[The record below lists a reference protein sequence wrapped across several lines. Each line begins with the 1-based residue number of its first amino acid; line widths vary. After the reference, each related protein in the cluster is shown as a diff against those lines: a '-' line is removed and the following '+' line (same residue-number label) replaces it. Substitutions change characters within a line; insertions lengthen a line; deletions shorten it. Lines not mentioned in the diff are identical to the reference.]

1 MRLKNKL
8 VIVVLSVALL
18 PFIGGMFF
26 LYYTIRDDLRQTGT
40 AVAVKYADTVVQGI
54 SSYFNSWMMT
64 SEVMSRFPAVQNKQW
79 LSVDVICDRI
89 AREHDDITSFVM
101 ANLDGTYWYSNA
113 SGNPAQGY
121 IITQN
126 DADPAAAPKNIS
138 NLSYYKALISGN
150 HTAADMRFVSEPFM
164 SLVDNTKMFAIA
176 STVFDANNNLA
187 GLIGCTITAS
197 SLNNEYARL
206 LADFEANF
214 GRDAVLI
221 VTSGADQLVTRYE
234 FNREYGRFI
243 DSAIT
248 SADLVSRSALP
259 AAVQD
264 AIRTA
269 ESGGNAQ
276 TSFDWDGKPYFMTRT
291 PLENADYAVYLL
303 VPESVL
309 FTTAAHVRNVAVWIG
324 FAIAAVVIIAT
335 FIIGSGISRSLVRTA
350 AALRD
355 ISEGSGD
362 LTVRLETKNGDEV
375 GDMSRFFNKFI
386 ETLHSMIAKIQQESA
401 AMGSVSSDLAVRT
414 SAIQNDI
421 QQISENVADLNFKTE
436 EQSASATE
444 TASTIEQIT
453 KNIESLKNQIENQ
466 SSAVTQ
472 SSAAIQQMVSNI
484 NAISSSLDKAAGGF
498 KELKHAT
505 DNGKQSINTVQDMVT
520 NVSGQSANLLETNE
534 IINSIASQTNLLAM
548 NAAIE
553 AAHAGDAGKGFSV
566 VADEIR
572 KLAEDSASQSK
583 VIAEELQSIVSNI
596 ESIVGAT
603 TQAETAFD
611 TIVSQ
616 IAASSDLIEQ
626 ISFAM
631 KEQNEGSKQV
641 LEALENIRD
650 ITVEI
655 RDGSVEMNEGTSVIL
670 REMTRLTDL
679 SQQVQENAHHIAQA
693 IEEISGSIEEIGHD
707 SEQNNGSVTELTKL
721 TNKFKL

>member
-40 AVAVKYADTVVQGI
+40 AVAVKYADTIVQGI

-79 LSVDVICDRI
+79 FSVDVICDRI

-655 RDGSVEMNEGTSVIL
+655 RDGSVEMNEGTAVIL

-707 SEQNNGSVTELTKL
+707 SEQNNDSVTELTKL

>member
-40 AVAVKYADTVVQGI
+40 AVAVKYADTIVQGI

-89 AREHDDITSFVM
+89 AREHDDVTSFVM

-150 HTAADMRFVSEPFM
+150 HTAADMRFVSEPFI

-414 SAIQNDI
+414 SAIQNDR
-421 QQISENVADLNFKTE
+421 S
-436 EQSASATE
+436 
-444 TASTIEQIT
+444 
-453 KNIESLKNQIENQ
+453 
-466 SSAVTQ
+466 
-472 SSAAIQQMVSNI
+472 
-484 NAISSSLDKAAGGF
+484 
-498 KELKHAT
+498 
-505 DNGKQSINTVQDMVT
+505 
-520 NVSGQSANLLETNE
+520 
-534 IINSIASQTNLLAM
+534 
-548 NAAIE
+548 
-553 AAHAGDAGKGFSV
+553 
-566 VADEIR
+566 R
-572 KLAEDSASQSK
+572 Y
-583 VIAEELQSIVSNI
+583 
-596 ESIVGAT
+596 
-603 TQAETAFD
+603 
-611 TIVSQ
+611 
-616 IAASSDLIEQ
+616 
-626 ISFAM
+626 
-631 KEQNEGSKQV
+631 
-641 LEALENIRD
+641 
-650 ITVEI
+650 
-655 RDGSVEMNEGTSVIL
+655 
-670 REMTRLTDL
+670 
-679 SQQVQENAHHIAQA
+679 
-693 IEEISGSIEEIGHD
+693 
-707 SEQNNGSVTELTKL
+707 
-721 TNKFKL
+721 

>member
-89 AREHDDITSFVM
+89 AREHDDVTSFVM
-101 ANLDGTYWYSNA
+101 ANFDGTYWYSNA

-138 NLSYYKALISGN
+138 NLSYYKALISDNRTG
-150 HTAADMRFVSEPFM
+150 TDMRYVSEPFM
-164 SLVDNTKMFAIA
+164 SLVDDTKMFAIA
-176 STVFDANNNLA
+176 STVFDADNKLT

-221 VTSGADQLVTRYE
+221 VTSGAEQLVTRYE

-291 PLENADYAVYLL
+291 PLEDADYAVYLL

-309 FTTAAHVRNVAVWIG
+309 FTTAAHVRNVSVLIG
-324 FAIAAVVIIAT
+324 CVIAAVVIIAT

-553 AAHAGDAGKGFSV
+553 AAHAGDAGRGFSV

-616 IAASSDLIEQ
+616 IGASSDLIEQ

-655 RDGSVEMNEGTSVIL
+655 RDGSVEMNEGTAVIL

-721 TNKFKL
+721 TSKFKL

>member
-40 AVAVKYADTVVQGI
+40 AVAVKYADTIVQGI

-150 HTAADMRFVSEPFM
+150 HTAADMRFVSEPFI

-221 VTSGADQLVTRYE
+221 VTSGADQLATRYE

>member
-40 AVAVKYADTVVQGI
+40 AVAVKYADTIVQGI

-89 AREHDDITSFVM
+89 AREHDDVTSFVM

-150 HTAADMRFVSEPFM
+150 HTAADMRFVSEPFI

-187 GLIGCTITAS
+187 GLIGCMITAS

>member
-40 AVAVKYADTVVQGI
+40 AVAVKYADTIVQGI

-89 AREHDDITSFVM
+89 AREHDDVTSFVM

-150 HTAADMRFVSEPFM
+150 HTAADMRFVSEPFI

-670 REMTRLTDL
+670 REMTRLTNL

>member
-40 AVAVKYADTVVQGI
+40 AVAVKYADTIVQGI

-64 SEVMSRFPAVQNKQW
+64 TEVMSRFPAVQNKQW

-89 AREHDDITSFVM
+89 AREHDDVTSFVM

-655 RDGSVEMNEGTSVIL
+655 RDGSVEMNEGTAVIL

>member
-89 AREHDDITSFVM
+89 AREHDDVTSFVM

-138 NLSYYKALISGN
+138 NLSYYKALISDNRTG
-150 HTAADMRFVSEPFM
+150 TDMRYVSEPFM
-164 SLVDNTKMFAIA
+164 SLVDDTKMFAIA
-176 STVFDANNNLA
+176 STVFDADNKLT

-421 QQISENVADLNFKTE
+421 QQISENVTDLNFKTE

-721 TNKFKL
+721 TSKFKL

>member
-40 AVAVKYADTVVQGI
+40 AVAVKYADTIVQGI

-89 AREHDDITSFVM
+89 AREHDDVTSFVM

-150 HTAADMRFVSEPFM
+150 HTAADMRFVSEPFI